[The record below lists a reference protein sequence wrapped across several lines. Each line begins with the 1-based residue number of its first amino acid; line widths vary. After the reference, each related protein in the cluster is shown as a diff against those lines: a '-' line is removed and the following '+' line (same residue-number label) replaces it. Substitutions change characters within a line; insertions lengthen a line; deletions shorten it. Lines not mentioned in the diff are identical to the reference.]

1 MLLDE
6 PDDAL
11 LCIVNPSDRPGR
23 VREYRLEIT
32 PAVGGETVVVRLG
45 ATTASGRDAAFSTSG
60 TIIRHQGFRLVYIED
75 VDEGE
80 DGDEQE
86 RQLPALAE
94 GDRLEAVELEPQ
106 GHETQPPAR
115 FTEASLVKRLEEL
128 GVGRPSTYA
137 SVIKVI
143 LDRGDVWKRG

>member
-1 MLLDE
+1 RPAGDRLRSPEEVARGFNATEARVYEMFWQRTVAAQMT
-6 PDDAL
+6 DA
-11 LCIVNPSDRPGR
+11 
-23 VREYRLEIT
+23 T
-32 PAVGGETVVVRLG
+32 GETVVVRLG

-94 GDRLEAVELEPQ
+94 GD
-106 GHETQPPAR
+106 
-115 FTEASLVKRLEEL
+115 
-128 GVGRPSTYA
+128 
-137 SVIKVI
+137 
-143 LDRGDVWKRG
+143 